1 MNTFNGM
8 NRLLTDD
15 YRDYVVALAGAI
27 AVDYRFQGAYVTV
40 LNEDEKSLIWLKVKA
55 GRAFVTV
62 EVDFGYYLKKR
73 QDSVDMQSLYVR
85 MFSDE
90 DNSLSLR
97 YRMDNGND
105 PIEFIK
111 WFANEITSFCDMV
124 KVWEECEE

>member
-1 MNTFNGM
+1 M
-8 NRLLTDD
+8 
-15 YRDYVVALAGAI
+15 
-27 AVDYRFQGAYVTV
+27 TV